1 MPTIKTF
8 LPTSLFGRTLL
19 ILIAPM
25 ILLQFAAAAVFFDRH
40 WIKITERLSY
50 AVAGE
55 IAAIAQHIEQS
66 GAEPEA
72 LANIRAVM
80 ATHLEIL
87 ISYTPGEE
95 LAEPTTDMT
104 GQTVSDF
111 LARALEEQ
119 VRRPYRILVSHPTK
133 RVDIWVQLEDGVLQ
147 ATMPER
153 RIYSSSGYIFI
164 LWLIGLSFVFFT
176 ISVVLMRNQ
185 IRPVLRLAIAADR
198 LGKGRDVSFFKP
210 TGAREV
216 RQAAE
221 AFLKMRD
228 RIRRQIEQRTTM
240 LAGVSH
246 DLRTPITRMKL
257 QLAMMDD
264 ASPDIRDL
272 KADLQEM
279 EIMVDAY
286 LAFAK
291 GQDDEATQ
299 GVDMNAF
306 VAAVAARFD
315 RDGQGREGQ
324 GIDIRLS
331 FTRDIAVRRNQMDRA
346 LSNIIGNAV
355 KYGEKI
361 EISGYTDTEAE
372 EAVLVVA
379 DHGPGIPADE
389 RENVF
394 RPFYRL
400 ESSRNKKSGGVGLG
414 LSIAQDIVAAHGGA
428 ITLSDTNAAADPA
441 HRGLTVTIRL
451 PL

>member
-8 LPTSLFGRTLL
+8 LPSSLFGRTLL

-55 IAAIAQHIEQS
+55 IAAISQHIEQS
-66 GAEPEA
+66 GADPEM
-72 LANIRAVM
+72 LSDIRAMM

-87 ISYTPGEE
+87 ISYTPGEV
-95 LAEPTTDMT
+95 LDSRTTDMT

-111 LARALEEQ
+111 LARALDDQ

-133 RVDIWVQLEDGVLQ
+133 RVDVWVQLKDGVLQ

-153 RIYSSSGYIFI
+153 RLYSSSGYIFI

-176 ISVVLMRNQ
+176 ISVILMRNQ

-257 QLAMMDD
+257 QLEMMDD
-264 ASPDIRDL
+264 GSADIRDL
-272 KADLQEM
+272 KSDLQEM

-299 GVDMNAF
+299 SVDLNAL
-306 VAAVAARFD
+306 AAQTAAKFA
-315 RDGQGREGQ
+315 REGHA
-324 GIDIRLS
+324 LKTNLA
-331 FTRDIAVRRNQMDRA
+331 FTRDIAIRRNQMDRA

-355 KYGEKI
+355 KYGEQV
-361 EISGYTDTEAE
+361 ELYGYTDLETE
-372 EAVLVVA
+372 EAVLTVA

-389 RENVF
+389 RDNVF

-400 ESSRNKKSGGVGLG
+400 KSSRNKKSGGVGLG
-414 LSIAQDIVAAHGGA
+414 LSIAQDIVAAHGGS
-428 ITLSDTNAAADPA
+428 ITLSDTDAAAGPA